1 MEESAMSE
9 KFDVA
14 VIGAGPAGLTA
25 ALYASRSGLKT
36 VIIEA
41 GAPGGKML
49 KTYLVS
55 NYPGMPE
62 VPGPDLGMAMYEQA
76 MRFGTEYMYG
86 NVTEVTKDRVI
97 RLENGD
103 EVQARAVIIATG
115 TKERLLGI
123 PGEEEFGGRGV
134 SYCAVCDG
142 AFFRNKDVVV
152 IGGGNSAL
160 EESGFL
166 LQFVRKLYIVI
177 RRDEFRAER
186 RLVEETTSNP
196 KVEVIKDSVPV
207 EITGDGDGSVN
218 GIRLKNVK
226 TQDVQTIPC
235 QGVFPYIGQDP
246 VTGMVK
252 DLGITDEKGYIKV
265 KENMMTDVPGIFAAG
280 DVCQKV
286 LRQIVTAT
294 NDGSIAASS
303 AFLFVKEELSK
314 ELAPLE

>member
-1 MEESAMSE
+1 MSE
-9 KFDVA
+9 IYDVA
-14 VIGAGPAGLTA
+14 IVGAGPAGLTA

-76 MRFGTEYMYG
+76 LRFGTEYMYG
-86 NVTEVTKDRVI
+86 DVTEVTKDKVVKM
-97 RLENGD
+97 ENGD
-103 EVQARAVIIATG
+103 EVQARSVIIATG
-115 TKERLLGI
+115 TRERLLDI
-123 PGEEEFGGRGV
+123 PGEKEYGGRGV

-177 RRDEFRAER
+177 RRDEFRAES

-207 EITGDGDGSVN
+207 EILGEDGSVS

-226 TQDVQTIPC
+226 TGEMRTVDC

-246 VTGMVK
+246 VSGMVK
-252 DLGITDEKGYIKV
+252 DLGVTDDKGYIKV
-265 KENMMTDVPGIFAAG
+265 KENMMTDVPGIFGAG

-294 NDGSIAASS
+294 NDGSIAASN
-303 AFLFVKEELSK
+303 AFLYVKEQLSK
-314 ELAPLE
+314 EVAPLE

>member
-1 MEESAMSE
+1 MEESNMSE
-9 KFDVA
+9 IYDVA
-14 VIGAGPAGLTA
+14 IVGAGPAGLTA

-76 MRFGTEYMYG
+76 LRFGTEYMYG
-86 NVTEVTKDRVI
+86 DVTEVTKDKVVKM
-97 RLENGD
+97 ENGD
-103 EVQARAVIIATG
+103 EVQARSVIIATG
-115 TKERLLGI
+115 TRERLLDI
-123 PGEEEFGGRGV
+123 PGEKEYGGRGV

-177 RRDEFRAER
+177 RRDEFRAES

-207 EITGDGDGSVN
+207 EILGEDGSVS

-226 TQDVQTIPC
+226 TGEMRTVDC

-246 VTGMVK
+246 VSGMVK
-252 DLGITDEKGYIKV
+252 DLGVTDDKGYIKV
-265 KENMMTDVPGIFAAG
+265 KENMMTDVPGIFGAG

-294 NDGSIAASS
+294 NDGSIAASN
-303 AFLFVKEELSK
+303 AFLYVKEQLSK
-314 ELAPLE
+314 EVAPLE

>member
-1 MEESAMSE
+1 MSE
-9 KFDVA
+9 IYDVA
-14 VIGAGPAGLTA
+14 IVGAGPAGLTA

-76 MRFGTEYMYG
+76 LRFGTEYMYG
-86 NVTEVTKDRVI
+86 DVTEVTKDKVVKM
-97 RLENGD
+97 ENGD
-103 EVQARAVIIATG
+103 EIQARSVIIATG
-115 TKERLLGI
+115 TRERLLDI
-123 PGEEEFGGRGV
+123 PGEKEYGGRGV

-177 RRDEFRAER
+177 RRDEFRAES

-207 EITGDGDGSVN
+207 EILGEDGSVS

-226 TQDVQTIPC
+226 TGEMRTVDC

-246 VTGMVK
+246 VSGMVK
-252 DLGITDEKGYIKV
+252 DLGVTDDKGYIKV
-265 KENMMTDVPGIFAAG
+265 KENMMTDVPGIFGAG

-294 NDGSIAASS
+294 NDGSIAASN
-303 AFLFVKEELSK
+303 AFLYVKEQLSK
-314 ELAPLE
+314 EVAPLE